1 MMARFIAVLAVVLT
15 ACGPPDVPNLESSG
29 TTIVCLGDSITAGVG
44 AGEDSGYPERLARRL
59 GVPVVNAGVP
69 GDTTADALARL
80 PEALSRDP
88 WLVIVE
94 VGGNDLLRRVPEERI
109 EANLRRIVEG
119 VLEAGA
125 VPMLVELEG
134 SLVGNLEDVFERL
147 EDDYRVLLVEDVL
160 DDVLSDPR
168 LKSDRIHPNAAGYA
182 RLAEEVAKE
191 VEPLLAARRRAR

>member
-1 MMARFIAVLAVVLT
+1 MAVLALVLT
-15 ACGPPDVPNLESSG
+15 ACGAPDVPNLGSSG

-44 AGEDSGYPERLARRL
+44 AGEDSGYPELLARRL

-80 PEALSRDP
+80 PDALSRDP

-147 EDDYRVLLVEDVL
+147 EDDYEVPLVEDVL
-160 DDVLSDPR
+160 DEVLSDPR

-191 VEPLLAARRRAR
+191 VEPLLAARGRGR